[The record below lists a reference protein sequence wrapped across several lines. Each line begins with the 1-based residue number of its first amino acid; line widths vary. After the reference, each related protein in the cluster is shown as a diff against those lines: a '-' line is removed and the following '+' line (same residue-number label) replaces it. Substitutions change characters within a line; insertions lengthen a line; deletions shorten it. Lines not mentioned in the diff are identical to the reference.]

1 MNKRITSLCF
11 ITLSLL
17 LSTFTYGADKLRV
30 VATFSVLGDLV
41 TQVGGNQIE
50 LSTLV
55 GPNGDAHVFQPSPFD
70 TEKVAKADVLVING
84 LEFEGWIKRIQ
95 ASSGFKGKLVV
106 ATSGINTI
114 HLEDNHEKQAEHEEV
129 HHDDKAHNDDEHGE
143 YDPHAWHSVPNV
155 QIYVE
160 NIRSALVQA
169 DPARSDFFNK
179 QAKHYQTQLE
189 ALELEIRNALKGI
202 PENKR
207 KVITSHDAFGY
218 LAHEYDLQFYA
229 PQGMSTESEASAAEV
244 ASIIK
249 QIRKDKIKAVF
260 VENIS
265 DSRLIQQIVNETDAE
280 MGGKLYSD
288 ALSGV
293 TDNASTYID
302 MMKHN
307 ITTLSV
313 ALK

>member
-1 MNKRITSLCF
+1 MAIHITKNLCF
-11 ITLSLL
+11 IILSLL
-17 LSTFTYGADKLRV
+17 LSTLAYGTDKLRV

-55 GPNGDAHVFQPSPFD
+55 GPNGDTHVFQPSPFD
-70 TEKVAKADVLVING
+70 TEKVARADILVING
-84 LEFEGWIKRIQ
+84 LEFEGWIERLQ
-95 ASSGFKGKLVV
+95 ASSGFKGTLVI
-106 ATSGINTI
+106 ATSGINAI
-114 HLEDNHEKQAEHEEV
+114 HLEDNDEEHAENKGNEEG
-129 HHDDKAHNDDEHGE
+129 HDDEHDHGE
-143 YDPHAWHSVPNV
+143 YDPHAWHSVANA

-160 NIRSALVQA
+160 NIRSAFVQA
-169 DPARSDFFNK
+169 DPARGDFFNK
-179 QAKHYQTQLE
+179 QAKHYQKQLD
-189 ALELEIRNALKGI
+189 ALEQEIRNRLKNI
-202 PENKR
+202 PESKR

-229 PQGMSTESEASAAEV
+229 PQGASTESEASAADV
-244 ASIIK
+244 ASIIT

-260 VENIS
+260 VENVS

-288 ALSGV
+288 ALSDA
-293 TDNASTYID
+293 TENASTYID

-307 ITTLSV
+307 ITTLSD